1 MESKRETIGIERKK
15 ADEIIKILSV
25 ILANE
30 FVLYVKARNYH
41 WNVVGMNF
49 IELHKFFEKIYEEI
63 NKFVDDIAERI
74 RTLGGH
80 PPSTLKE
87 FLDLAKIKEH
97 PGTYPEAKS
106 MIKNLLD
113 DYEMIIEDIRDG
125 INKADPGTADLLTEV
140 LRSHEKTAW
149 MLRSLLE

>member
-1 MESKRETIGIERKK
+1 MASSEGLGIDRKK
-15 ADEIIKILSV
+15 AEEIIRILSD

-49 IELHKFFEKIYEEI
+49 IELHKLFEKIYEEL
-63 NKFVDDIAERI
+63 NEFVDDIAERI

-87 FLDLAKIKEH
+87 FLELAKLKEH
-97 PGTYPEAKS
+97 PGTYPDAKT
-106 MIKNLLD
+106 MIKNLLED
-113 DYEMIIEDIRDG
+113 HEFIIKEVD
-125 INKADPGTADLLTEV
+125 KADIGTADLLTEI

-149 MLRSLLE
+149 MLRSLLG

>member
-1 MESKRETIGIERKK
+1 MASSEGLGIDRKK
-15 ADEIIKILSV
+15 AEEIIRILSD

-49 IELHKFFEKIYEEI
+49 IELHKLFEKIYEEL
-63 NKFVDDIAERI
+63 NEFVDDIAERI

-87 FLDLAKIKEH
+87 FLELAKLKEH
-97 PGTYPEAKS
+97 PGTYPDAKT
-106 MIKNLLD
+106 MIKNLLED
-113 DYEMIIEDIRDG
+113 HEFIIKEIRSVVD
-125 INKADPGTADLLTEV
+125 KADIGTADLLTEI

-149 MLRSLLE
+149 MLRSLLG